1 MQLDLQR
8 TLLLLTVFGGCSYGA
23 LLPEPRL
30 ARCIRG
36 WILRLQPRIARHENE
51 GSYLALCAQRV
62 PEVRKMRVLLADD
75 HRGLLELIR
84 VLLEP
89 SFDVLGAVGDGE
101 SLIEAAGKL
110 QPDVIVTDISMPK
123 LNGIEAVNRLRESG
137 SPAKVVF
144 LTVHADPDFVQ
155 AALKTGALAYVSK
168 ARISIDFLD
177 AIRQAFEG
185 RIFVSPMEP
194 AV

>member
-1 MQLDLQR
+1 
-8 TLLLLTVFGGCSYGA
+8 
-23 LLPEPRL
+23 
-30 ARCIRG
+30 
-36 WILRLQPRIARHENE
+36 
-51 GSYLALCAQRV
+51 
-62 PEVRKMRVLLADD
+62 MRVLLADD
-75 HRGLLELIR
+75 HRDLLELIR

-185 RIFVSPMEP
+185 RIFVSPME
-194 AV
+194 ASGVRTS